1 MILKQILSLINDTT
15 HALSEPNSEHCCV
28 CDAELKTGG
37 VKFNKL
43 LTKSTFNL
51 NQQFKNMRSD
61 MICSHCAVFFG
72 RESWQAYCD
81 RNNQDPHFPKV
92 GEKKQSV
99 ANWFFFSHYFAKGE
113 HRIVKKRQDW
123 REYLCNPPKPP
134 FCFVLSTMCKKHLI
148 FKAEMAYS
156 QTNYPI
162 RFEEKII
169 YINVVDFKTCLD
181 AFEELYNQG
190 LSKAS
195 IKTGEYN
202 SSALLKVDR
211 AILHE
216 NDSLM
221 QKYRLNN
228 PDYLEICEFIG
239 AKTCTT
245 T

>member
-15 HALSEPNSEHCCV
+15 PALSEPDSEHCCV
-28 CDAELKTGG
+28 CDAELKKGG

-61 MICSHCAVFFG
+61 MICSYCAVFFG

-92 GEKKQSV
+92 AEKKQSV

-156 QTNYPI
+156 QDHYAI
-162 RFEEKII
+162 RFEEKIV
-169 YINVVDFKTCLD
+169 YINVSLFSECLSS
-181 AFEELYNQG
+181 FELLYTQG
-190 LSKAS
+190 LSKNS
-195 IKTGEYN
+195 IKTGNYS
-202 SSALLKVDR
+202 SSALLKVDKAVFYKNNIVLQR
-211 AILHE
+211 FRI
-216 NDSLM
+216 M
-221 QKYRLNN
+221 N

-239 AKTCTT
+239 AKHE
-245 T
+245 